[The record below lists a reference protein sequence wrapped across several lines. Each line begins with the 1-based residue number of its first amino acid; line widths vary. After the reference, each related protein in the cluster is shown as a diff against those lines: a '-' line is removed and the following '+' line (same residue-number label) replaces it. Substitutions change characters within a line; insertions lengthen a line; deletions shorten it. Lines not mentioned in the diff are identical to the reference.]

1 VTPPTS
7 LDGRRVLVVGASSG
21 IGRALATGAAAAG
34 ARVALGAR
42 RLALVEAA
50 AQEIRDAGGEARAWS
65 CDVTDEADCA
75 HLVTEAATWM
85 GGIDVVLYMAGSS
98 PLVRV
103 ADAPTSLWHDMLAT
117 NVVGAAVIVRD
128 AIEHLRGA
136 AHPVVVVT
144 THSMGNPWPWLGVY
158 GTTKA
163 ALAELARALRSEEPD
178 LRVLCVAVGN
188 TASSFADNWDPEV
201 AGPAF
206 EQWVAD
212 GLLRYEVLQCDEMAD
227 AILAAVVDPNTPD
240 ELLIAGAAVQ
250 ETVVQETAVQ
260 ESD

>member
-1 VTPPTS
+1 
-7 LDGRRVLVVGASSG
+7 
-21 IGRALATGAAAAG
+21 
-34 ARVALGAR
+34 
-42 RLALVEAA
+42 
-50 AQEIRDAGGEARAWS
+50 
-65 CDVTDEADCA
+65 
-75 HLVTEAATWM
+75 M

-103 ADAPTSLWHDMLAT
+103 VEAPTSLWHEMLAT
-117 NVVGAAVIVRD
+117 NVVGAAVIVGA
-128 AIEHLRGA
+128 AIEHLHVA
-136 AHPVVVVT
+136 EHPVVVVT
-144 THSMGNPWPWLGVY
+144 TTSMGNPWPWLGVY
-158 GTTKA
+158 STTKA

-227 AILAAVVDPNTPD
+227 AILAAVLDDAGPD
-240 ELLIAGAAVQ
+240 DLLIAGAEVQAAEVQAAEIQAAEIQAAEVQ
-250 ETVVQETAVQ
+250 EP
-260 ESD
+260 D